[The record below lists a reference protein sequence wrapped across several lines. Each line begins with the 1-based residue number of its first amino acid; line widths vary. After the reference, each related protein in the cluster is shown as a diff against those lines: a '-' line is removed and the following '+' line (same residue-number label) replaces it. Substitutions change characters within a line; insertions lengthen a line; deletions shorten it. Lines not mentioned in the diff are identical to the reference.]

1 MRPRRLLTLVPA
13 VLALVAPPL
22 AFAAAYSDSGGEA
35 APGSLAGGTSA
46 PEPAPMSQTA
56 PAAEPAPAAESETAT
71 GEPTLPE
78 RISPP
83 EPDGAPPVADAASP
97 AAVLPAVSLRAV
109 PDREIVRAAQT
120 PVEPE
125 PGARPGEEDP
135 FVPTP
140 EAPSQP
146 EAKES
151 PQTDEPTLPL
161 SGASTASTFVW
172 GALMIAAGIAG
183 LAISRSAE
191 LAAAR

>member
-1 MRPRRLLTLVPA
+1 M
-13 VLALVAPPL
+13 LALVAPPL
-22 AFAAAYSDSGGEA
+22 AGAAAYSDSGGEA

-46 PEPAPMSQTA
+46 PEPAPLSQTA
-56 PAAEPAPAAESETAT
+56 PAAEAAPAAEPETPVAET
-71 GEPTLPE
+71 TAPAPSGAPE
-78 RISPP
+78 A

-109 PDREIVRAAQT
+109 PDREIARTAQT

-140 EAPSQP
+140 EPPSQP
-146 EAKES
+146 ETTER
-151 PQTDEPTLPL
+151 PQADEPRLPL
-161 SGASTASTFVW
+161 SGASTASTFAL

-191 LAAAR
+191 LAAAA